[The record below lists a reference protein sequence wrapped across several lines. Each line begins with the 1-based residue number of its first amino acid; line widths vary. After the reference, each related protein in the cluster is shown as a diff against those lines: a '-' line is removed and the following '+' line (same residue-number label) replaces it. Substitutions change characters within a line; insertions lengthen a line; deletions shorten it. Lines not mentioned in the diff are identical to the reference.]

1 MDQEGFVKA
10 IKSSKKYKD
19 ISEEIIRNKV
29 DEFFKKYDMSDEKF
43 MLKEIK
49 AALHKLHGSFRFVDK
64 KLEEDL
70 DKKDFTSIL
79 SKNRSTKERLED
91 YELIYEQIFEITGKP
106 NSILD
111 LGAGLNPVSI
121 PLMKLGKNLIYYSY
135 DINDKESKF
144 INKFFEKFNINGE
157 SCILDLTNIENVKSL
172 PSADLCLMFKLI
184 DVLEAEK
191 KGHKYA
197 EEILQVILEKAKFIV
212 VSFAKLT
219 VSGDRMSFPQRGWIE
234 RMLERTKLNYNK
246 FEINSEIF
254 YIIKK

>member
-1 MDQEGFVKA
+1 MDKEQFIKA
-10 IKSSKKYKD
+10 IKSSKKYKE

-29 DEFFKKYDMSDEKF
+29 EEFFNKYDMSDEKF

-49 AALHKLHGSFRFVDK
+49 ASLHKLHGSFRFADK
-64 KLEEDL
+64 KLGEDL
-70 DKKDFTSIL
+70 EKGDFESIL

-91 YELIYEQIFEITGKP
+91 YELIYEQIFDVTGKP

-121 PLMKLGKNLIYYSY
+121 PLMKLGKNIVYYSY

-144 INKFFEKFNINGE
+144 INKFFEKFKINGKSE
-157 SCILDLTNIENVKSL
+157 ILDLTRIENVDSL

-197 EEILQVILEKAKFIV
+197 EEIIQALLKKTKFIV

-219 VSGDRMSFPQRGWIE
+219 VSGDKMSFPQRGWIE
-234 RMLERTKLNYNK
+234 RMLERLGLEYSR